1 MGYSININRN
11 LYFLLNGT
19 KENKTWRW
27 YLYLP
32 LNKKMFSI
40 TMHAI
45 AVMHSTFKNIRIVT
59 SIYVHPLFMFYKQ
72 YAVSYFI
79 NKDTTWTR
87 MIIKYI
93 YDECHAIAYYVSL
106 NLKRNNA
113 FPIINLFF
121 VTVNN
126 CERSIFFIYRTKP
139 AVWVTNNYKRTYTC
153 TSGNSF
159 SGTGFSSEDNV
170 AIFMR

>member
-1 MGYSININRN
+1 
-11 LYFLLNGT
+11 
-19 KENKTWRW
+19 
-27 YLYLP
+27 
-32 LNKKMFSI
+32 MFSI